1 MQLRIKDM
9 EVSERPRERMI
20 KYGAES
26 LGNAELLAILLR
38 TGTRKENALSLANR
52 LLKDYPLKNL
62 AANRISQLVRVN
74 GIGMA
79 KACQLVACFE
89 LGRRYASLTVH
100 QKQAINS
107 SKDAIHLLA
116 PDMENLDKEHFI
128 VLLLDTRHNLIK
140 KERIFI
146 GTLDNSMIHPREIF
160 KPAII
165 ESAAA
170 IIIAHNHPSGDPS
183 PSNDDIEVTKKLKQA
198 GTLLG
203 IEVLDHII
211 IGNKSSYSFI
221 DSGTI

>member
-1 MQLRIKDM
+1 MQMRIKDM
-9 EVSERPRERMI
+9 ELSERPRERMI
-20 KYGAES
+20 KSGAES

-38 TGTRKENALSLANR
+38 TGTRRENALSLANR
-52 LLKDYPLKNL
+52 LLKEYPLKSL
-62 AANRISQLVRVN
+62 AANRISQFVRTN

-89 LGRRYASLTVH
+89 LGRRCASLNVH
-100 QKQAINS
+100 QRQAINS

-116 PDMENLDKEHFI
+116 PEMENLDKEHF
-128 VLLLDTRHNLIK
+128 VALLLDTRHKLIK

-146 GTLDNSMIHPREIF
+146 GTLDNSVIHPREIF

-183 PSNDDIEVTKKLKQA
+183 PSNDDIEITRKLKQA
-198 GTLLG
+198 GTLIG

-211 IGNKSSYSFI
+211 IGNKTSYSFL
-221 DSGTI
+221 DSSMI